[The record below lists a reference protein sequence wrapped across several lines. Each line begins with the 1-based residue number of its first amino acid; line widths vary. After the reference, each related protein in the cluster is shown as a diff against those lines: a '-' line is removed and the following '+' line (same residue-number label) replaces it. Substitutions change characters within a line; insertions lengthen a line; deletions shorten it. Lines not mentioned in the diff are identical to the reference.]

1 MVSFN
6 NIIGHEEII
15 RHLQNAMKTGKV
27 SHSYIFTGRP
37 GSGKKLLATTY
48 AMTLQCEA
56 GGTEP
61 CQKCDSCKKALG
73 KNHPDII
80 MVNHEKPGTISIDE
94 IREQVIHDVAI
105 KPYSSPHKIY
115 IIPDA
120 EMMTVQAQNA
130 LLKTIE
136 EPPEYAVIMLLT
148 SNVDALLPTIQS
160 RCVTINTK
168 PISKEEIAGYLVSHL
183 SMEQEQADI
192 AAGFCQGNM
201 GKAIRFANST
211 DFQEM
216 KEDTL
221 HLLKNVEHMDVSEI
235 VDSIRIFSQKKG
247 MIDDYLDLMLLWY
260 RDVLMFKV
268 TKDANLLLYRDQF
281 HNISHQASMH
291 TYESI
296 ENILQA
302 IDKAKVR
309 LGANVNFDVTMELMA
324 LTMKE

>member
-183 SMEQEQADI
+183 SMEREQAEI

-201 GKAIRFANST
+201 GKAIRFANSK

-221 HLLKNVEHMDVSEI
+221 HLLKNIEHMDISEI

-281 HNISHQASMH
+281 HDISHQASVH

-309 LGANVNFDVTMELMA
+309 LGANVNFEVTMELMA
-324 LTMKE
+324 LTMKD